1 MDAQPSTVTIQ
12 KTKTIVIK
20 KVALANCTK
29 NKETAINSGYV
40 AKTVDLTLLSFVLV
54 LFISLL
60 IGVGNDFK
68 QYVMMMMI
76 VVIESIHEVEEI
88 EIEIE
93 IEKILFLKN
102 FSKTQHYKISPT
114 SLSQGQ

>member
-88 EIEIE
+88 EIE
-93 IEKILFLKN
+93 KILFLKN